1 MTKKMQ
7 TARKA
12 RRSRRGAMSNAR
24 MQASSVTQRDTWTWI
39 FKFFASIA
47 LALFPSTQDSPA
59 GISDAPALRQKG
71 PFGCWGRK
79 TETPS
84 RLLFSYAPSKNS

>member
-59 GISDAPALRQKG
+59 GISDAP
-71 PFGCWGRK
+71 FGCWGRK

>member
-24 MQASSVTQRDTWTWI
+24 MQASSVTQRATWTWI
-39 FKFFASIA
+39 FKIFAYIA
-47 LALFPSTQDSPA
+47 LALLPFTQETT
-59 GISDAPALRQKG
+59 LREYVL
-71 PFGCWGRK
+71 R
-79 TETPS
+79 T
-84 RLLFSYAPSKNS
+84 